1 MQLGIKLG
9 LELEFPG
16 TLVLF
21 FLSHSFP
28 SHPRI
33 IENNGPRDNELLSM
47 LATHLEP
54 SEKLLKIQMPG
65 AYIH

>member
-21 FLSHSFP
+21 LLSHSFR
-28 SHPRI
+28 SHPRL
-33 IENNGPRDNELLSM
+33 IENNVPRDNELLSV

-54 SEKLLKIQMPG
+54 SESF
-65 AYIH
+65 